1 MPPAGLFTKKRRESP
16 GLGIVSL
23 STTLMTRLGFS
34 PAKYCAAERASASV
48 MALIDAIINCAA
60 SGDPLAHL
68 LLGCE
73 KDVLTEMRTVAK
85 HQFMGASRLG
95 SISLVKLRFPGA
107 ATWRMLR
114 EGGFAKEDVLRELQR
129 EPGFNGIY

>member
-1 MPPAGLFTKKRRESP
+1 MEKNLNFVRPKIGRDVQASIEMLNE
-16 GLGIVSL
+16 
-23 STTLMTRLGFS
+23 
-34 PAKYCAAERASASV
+34 AA
-48 MALIDAIINCAA
+48 IDAIINCAA